1 MQVGLVGRTW
11 PWSGVTVQAALA
23 RRVKYVAYMARFQ
36 NKVRSLRPRRA
47 DDSDN
52 SACVSEIA
60 NTELDP
66 EIVAGGSPARS
77 SAQER
82 SQNCVYSQSIVIVF
96 AIFFQVLCK
105 FLGTQTFCWTGPPVA
120 CSLVADLQ
128 TLTLSL
134 NPNPKTLS
142 TYNRL

>member
-23 RRVKYVAYMARFQ
+23 RRVKYVAYMARFE

-52 SACVSEIA
+52 GACVSEIA

-82 SQNCVYSQSIVIVF
+82 SQNCVHFQSIVIVIVF
-96 AIFFQVLCK
+96 AMFFQVLCR
-105 FLGTQTFCWTGPPVA
+105 FLGAQTPAVDRSS

-134 NPNPKTLS
+134 NPNS
-142 TYNRL
+142 